1 MITLIANP
9 PAGEPRRHAA
19 PAALS
24 QGMTSAMAIARTVN
38 EQLVSDTDWQ
48 QITDYL
54 KDAA

>member
-1 MITLIANP
+1 MTTLIATP
-9 PAGEPRRHAA
+9 PAGEPRRQAA
-19 PAALS
+19 PAPP

-38 EQLVSDTDWQ
+38 EQLVTDADWQ